1 MLSLASTLKHCGKK
15 KKKIGQGQKIES
27 AERIQWQCLDEM
39 TYKENKM
46 MNVCVRVQVKHADGT
61 STLWSP
67 SRTVLNNW
75 DPWTAAGIGRLTLSE
90 TVFERIS
97 RVKEHQHEH
106 QISLCSTTTLY
117 CSPDQC
123 YLLYLSVVYWKMD
136 HLARI
141 FPIEKKNTLTRP
153 WQSRVLKWRHD
164 WRRQFFTSPI
174 DGFLKHIL
182 QMSGSL
188 STLCDSP
195 REMTLETLYY
205 PTHIHAEPEHWQH
218 AHAYIQ
224 QTRSCLRIH

>member
-1 MLSLASTLKHCGKK
+1 
-15 KKKIGQGQKIES
+15 
-27 AERIQWQCLDEM
+27 
-39 TYKENKM
+39 
-46 MNVCVRVQVKHADGT
+46 MNVCVRVQVKHTDSRGT

-123 YLLYLSVVYWKMD
+123 YLLYLSAVFKLWLVYKV
-136 HLARI
+136 LQSPVCGQSYARI

-153 WQSRVLKWRHD
+153 WQSRRVKMVTQLKETVFQFTHGWIFKTHFADEWLFIHTVWLSERDDIRNTSVSHSYSSRAWTLAACACTHTANTVLFTHPLDTERHEH
-164 WRRQFFTSPI
+164 S
-174 DGFLKHIL
+174 FLHSVHVI
-182 QMSGSL
+182 
-188 STLCDSP
+188 TC
-195 REMTLETLYY
+195 
-205 PTHIHAEPEHWQH
+205 
-218 AHAYIQ
+218 
-224 QTRSCLRIH
+224 